1 MSTALNIVHMI
12 PALTKGGAERVALD
26 LANASARD
34 GHCVT
39 LVACW
44 KVDEQVLRV
53 RLAPEVRVVYMTEIP
68 GGRLLRY
75 FAGLRWIL
83 KNRKWLAGKD
93 VIHLHLTQAAVL
105 GTLFHALRSLGWGT
119 GPAIIETYHA
129 VGMKI
134 SQRMQAF
141 HAWNC
146 RRRDGIALMALDPYW
161 RDFIVRNPKLVCE
174 LIPNGVDAPVGAAPD
189 ESVRAYLDEIG
200 VPRRA
205 IRIIGNVGQFR
216 ADRQPLTIARIL
228 IDLLKQTSDDVHA
241 LMCGSGPELERV
253 RTLVE
258 TEGLEK
264 RFALPGV
271 VNEPRVAMSAMSLY
285 LTINVGDITG
295 IAALEAAFCGVPI
308 VALQFDTD
316 RKPVANDWIWS
327 SAVPDTICN
336 RIVALLAAPE
346 KLACIADQQHAHAI
360 AEYSVDSMHGRYIAL
375 YRRALEARRTFV
387 TIKKE

>member
-1 MSTALNIVHMI
+1 MSAALNIVHMI
-12 PALTKGGAERVALD
+12 PALTKGGAERVAVD
-26 LANASARD
+26 LANASVRD

-39 LVACW
+39 LIACW

-53 RLAPEVRVVYMTEIP
+53 RLAPEIRVVYMTEVR

-75 FAGLRWIL
+75 FAGLRWML
-83 KNRKWLAGKD
+83 KNRRWLAEQD
-93 VIHLHLTQAAVL
+93 VLHLHLTQPATL

-129 VGMKI
+129 VGMKVP
-134 SQRMQAF
+134 QRMRAF

-146 RRRDGIALMALDPYW
+146 RRRDAIALMALDPYW
-161 RDFIVRNPKLVCE
+161 RDFSARNPQLVCE

-189 ESVRAYLDEIG
+189 ESVRADLDEVG
-200 VPRRA
+200 VPQRA
-205 IRIIGNVGQFR
+205 IRIIGSVGQFR

-228 IDLLKQTSDDVHA
+228 IGVLKQTSDDVHA

-253 RTLVE
+253 RALVE

-264 RFALPGV
+264 RFTLPGV

-295 IAALEAAFCGVPI
+295 SAALEAAFSSVPI
-308 VALQFDTD
+308 VALQFNANC
-316 RKPVANDWIWS
+316 KPVANDWIWS

-336 RIVALLAAPE
+336 RILELLAAPE
-346 KLACIADQQHAHAI
+346 KLTCIADKQHAHAI
-360 AEYSVDSMHGRYIAL
+360 AEYSVDRMHGRYIAL
-375 YRRALEARRTFV
+375 YRRALEARRSFATMR
-387 TIKKE
+387 KE